1 MQLTLAFVEAL
12 PAQPTLLSDRID
24 AEAHVEAVRILAR
37 LIAQAIAAA
46 EQKDTTDE

>member
-24 AEAHVEAVRILAR
+24 AEARIEAVRILVR
-37 LIAQAIAAA
+37 LIAQAIAA
-46 EQKDTTDE
+46 EQKDMTDE

>member
-12 PAQPTLLSDRID
+12 PAQPTLSDQLD
-24 AEAHVEAVRILAR
+24 AEARIEAVRILAR

>member
-12 PAQPTLLSDRID
+12 PAQPTLSDRIET
-24 AEAHVEAVRILAR
+24 EAHVEAVRVLAR

>member
-12 PAQPTLLSDRID
+12 PAQPILSDQLD
-24 AEAHVEAVRILAR
+24 AEARIEAIRILAR

-46 EQKDTTDE
+46 QQKDTTDE